1 MNALPHAYYQ
11 PWEHLDSR
19 GYSSMPANYMPF
31 FNIWRRE
38 TDVGKQN
45 GIITRNS
52 LVLVRQATAA
62 AIACRL

>member
-31 FNIWRRE
+31 FNI
-38 TDVGKQN
+38 
-45 GIITRNS
+45 
-52 LVLVRQATAA
+52 
-62 AIACRL
+62 